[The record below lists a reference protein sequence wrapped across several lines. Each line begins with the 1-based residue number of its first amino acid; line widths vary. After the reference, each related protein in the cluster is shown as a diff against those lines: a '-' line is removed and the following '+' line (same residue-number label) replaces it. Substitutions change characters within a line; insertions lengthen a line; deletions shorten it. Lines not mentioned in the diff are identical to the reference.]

1 MFSFGIFTT
10 HIPYIAFVAF
20 YVYFLIFGVEK
31 ANDGAIRLTERSVQ
45 IERHIHDFHPA
56 PVSAYQVQKQLFSE
70 DSAHELLCCER
81 IKQRWKISCFQSFH
95 RQDFTEDT
103 LFCRPPPALA

>member
-20 YVYFLIFGVEK
+20 YAYFLIFGVDQAQEGK
-31 ANDGAIRLTERSVQ
+31 IRINEHSIQ
-45 IERHIHDFHPA
+45 IEQHVNSFA
-56 PVSAYQVQKQLFSE
+56 ASAVSVFDIQKQLFSE
-70 DSAHELLCCER
+70 TSEQAVYCCQQVKE
-81 IKQRWKISCFQSFH
+81 KWKRCYVHSFH
-95 RQDFTEDT
+95 TSDYIGDS